1 MRIATGL
8 TNTMVNNALQLANPK
23 VTVLPPVPQPTPRDP
38 QANEAIY
45 QANQAVLAGIN
56 QVTPRGVPQVP
67 KPVPPVSDK
76 PLVYKRGVE
85 PISPETVAIQLGI
98 GQKAGKVASAAG
110 FNITIPKK
118 EDTLDTYL
126 ADQLNKANTALTNL
140 TTDNTKLLTAR
151 KDIQDEINK
160 IVNANSTE
168 ELQQSMIDLI
178 DKSRDIKQKVTTTR
192 DFFIEK
198 DANGKERLSK
208 RGTAILALT
217 MLSQFFGNPA
227 QVGQTSAMAVALG
240 DRYANEQNRLNENL
254 FKNQLDDFNKKIQ
267 SYQAQ
272 IGLKSQKMQ
281 RELTPKQSELGLID
295 KQLAQ
300 NFELSKDQRKAINDT
315 VKEISLAKIKAGSAE
330 DKALAAEAWK
340 MVYSGDPYL
349 EALGYAT
356 LKSLGY
362 SVEAPSGPSV
372 RAQERGV
379 AIDYKKA
386 AVEDLKDKKNR
397 DAAELE
403 LKKRGVKVSEDRLI
417 EQVAHN
423 RVMEDVA
430 KFNAQKPRG
439 GSGGGG
445 IMNWL
450 MKNQLDNNVSI
461 NTKSINDLNKDLD
474 KDVRDYNKALQ
485 TADRMKNDRGANGK
499 LIYTQDDINAQLNL
513 ASSIKTRIED
523 NVNTAKWNASR
534 IGDYNTQTGGA
545 FGYTIPPINAAALR
559 IVSPPMREIKVPPAA
574 GKSEGKGKF
583 K

>member
-1 MRIATGL
+1 MKLTEGL
-8 TNTMVNNALQLANPK
+8 INTMINNATQLGTPK
-23 VTVLPPVPQPTPRDP
+23 VTVLPPPPQPTPRDP
-38 QANEAIY
+38 KANEAIY
-45 QANQAVLAGIN
+45 QSNQAILGGIN

-67 KPVPPVSDK
+67 KPVAATPQ
-76 PLVYKRGVE
+76 VYAPGFE
-85 PISPETVAIQLGI
+85 PTSPENIANLMGI

-126 ADQLNKANTALTNL
+126 ADQLTKANNALTKL
-140 TTDNTKLLTAR
+140 TDDNKLLMQSR
-151 KDIQDEINK
+151 KNVQDEINK

-192 DFFIEK
+192 DFFIER

-208 RGTAILALT
+208 RGTAVLALT

-295 KQLAQ
+295 KQLSQ

-315 VKEISLAKIKAGSAE
+315 VKDISLAKIKAGSAE
-330 DKALAAEAWK
+330 DKSLSAEAWK

-362 SVEAPSGPSV
+362 NVEAPSAPSV
-372 RAQERGV
+372 KAQERGV

-403 LKKRGVKVSEDRLI
+403 LKKRGVKVTEDRLV
-417 EQVAHN
+417 EQRAHN

-450 MKNQLDNNVSI
+450 LKNQLDNNVSI

-474 KDVRDYNKALQ
+474 RDVRDYNKALQ
-485 TADRMKNDRGANGK
+485 TVERMKTDRGANGK

-545 FGYTIPPINAAALR
+545 FGYTIPPINAGALR
-559 IVSPPMREIKVPPAA
+559 IVSPPMREIKVPPSA
-574 GKSEGKGKF
+574 GKSDKKGQF